1 MSNNFFSLPVKK
13 IQRETIDAVS
23 ITFDVPDSLK
33 DKYAFTQGQY
43 LTLKTM
49 LGGKEQRRAYSICAS
64 PLDGDLTIA
73 VKKVEKGVV
82 STFLCDRLQEG
93 HSLQVATPDGRF
105 HTPLS
110 VEQRK
115 DYYLF
120 GAGSGITPLMSILKT
135 IIETEPTSR
144 VHLLYGNRN
153 EDQIIFNNQLAE
165 LSRKYAGQLT
175 VEHILSQPKREKGGF
190 FSKGKITWTGTVG
203 RIDKSAVEKF
213 LADNPMTT
221 KEGIYFICGPNAMMT
236 SVESVLKARGVDK
249 KHIHAEHF
257 NNEGA
262 ATDPSVSAAS
272 VDGAKVTV
280 TFMKKTD
287 TVIVP
292 KGEKILDILLKNKID
307 APYSCTSG
315 ACSTCMAK
323 VSVGTT
329 KMDACF
335 ALDEDEVAA
344 GYILTCQ
351 AHPTSAEV
359 VLTFDH

>member
-13 IQRETIDAVS
+13 IKRETIDAVS

-43 LTLKTM
+43 LTIKTM

-110 VEQRK
+110 IEQRK
-115 DYYLF
+115 DYFLF

-135 IIETEPTSR
+135 IIETEPTSK

-153 EDQIIFNNQLAE
+153 EDQIIFNNELAE
-165 LSRKYAGQLT
+165 LSQKYAGQLT

-190 FSKGKITWTGTVG
+190 FSKGKITWTG
-203 RIDKSAVEKF
+203 K
-213 LADNPMTT
+213 
-221 KEGIYFICGPNAMMT
+221 
-236 SVESVLKARGVDK
+236 
-249 KHIHAEHF
+249 
-257 NNEGA
+257 
-262 ATDPSVSAAS
+262 
-272 VDGAKVTV
+272 VDGR
-280 TFMKKTD
+280 
-287 TVIVP
+287 
-292 KGEKILDILLKNKID
+292 
-307 APYSCTSG
+307 SSHR
-315 ACSTCMAK
+315 S
-323 VSVGTT
+323 
-329 KMDACF
+329 
-335 ALDEDEVAA
+335 
-344 GYILTCQ
+344 
-351 AHPTSAEV
+351 
-359 VLTFDH
+359 